1 MILTML
7 LTVYQH
13 YNLFNVIHNTI
24 FMELYQKN
32 IQNRGVTFGLKSVL
46 MDINARSFGQN
57 SLVAIDSRIKG
68 PDFEIKTTLK

>member
-1 MILTML
+1 ML

-57 SLVAIDSRIKG
+57 SLVAVDSRIKE